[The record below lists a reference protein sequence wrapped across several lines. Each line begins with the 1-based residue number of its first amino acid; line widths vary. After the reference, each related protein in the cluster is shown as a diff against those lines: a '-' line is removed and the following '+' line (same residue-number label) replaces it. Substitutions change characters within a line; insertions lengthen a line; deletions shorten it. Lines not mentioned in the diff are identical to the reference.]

1 MCMNFLGKFL
11 FPSKVPEFLHVLSN
25 LVVKH
30 SPVIF
35 LAGLHFVSE
44 KNEGKISKWATM
56 NATKRNKRKS
66 LFTFS
71 PPDYCMLTWRR

>member
-1 MCMNFLGKFL
+1 MTFSDEIFFL
-11 FPSKVPEFLHVLSN
+11 SKVPEFLHVLSN

-35 LAGLHFVSE
+35 LADLHFVSE
-44 KNEGKISKWATM
+44 KNKGKISKRATT
-56 NATKRNKRKS
+56 NVTKRNKRKS

-71 PPDYCMLTWRR
+71 LLLYHMLTWHR